1 MKKLI
6 SILLAAIIAVSG
18 FAMTAS
24 AASNESYIREICS
37 YDDIYDLL
45 GLARSGATQLEL
57 SNKIVLENQVFNR
70 MVGSASG
77 VCFAQY
83 KFKLTRSDTLK
94 FTMEVAKNF
103 VSSGVSAFIFNDD
116 GDYFLDIGEDNFFS
130 RDSRNRG
137 RTYSKSIKLSKGSYY
152 LIFATNRSTVGDFSL
167 TVSAAKHIEKKP
179 VVTVTALSKG
189 KAKLSWKKVPGATK
203 YAIYKYS
210 SKKFKVVKKSTTKTS
225 YTLTG
230 LASGN
235 VYYYGVK
242 AYVNGKWTTL
252 LPEEVVKVQVK

>member
-24 AASNESYIREICS
+24 AARDYVYEICQ

-45 GLARSGATQLEL
+45 GLARAGSTQLEL
-57 SNKIVLENQVFNR
+57 SNKVVLENQIFNR

-83 KFKLTRSDTLK
+83 KFKLKRSDTLK
-94 FTMEVAKNF
+94 FTMEVSKDF
-103 VSSGVSAFIFNDD
+103 KSSGVSAFIFNDD
-116 GDYFLDIGEDNFFS
+116 GDYFLDIDEDNFFT
-130 RDSRNRG
+130 RDSRNKERK
-137 RTYSKSIKLSKGSYY
+137 YSKSVKLSKGNYY
-152 LIFATNRSTVGDFSL
+152 LIFATNRNTVGDFTL
-167 TVSAAKHIEKKP
+167 TVSAPKHLEKKP
-179 VVTVTALSKG
+179 VVTATSLSKG

-252 LPEEVVKVQVK
+252 LPDEVVKVQVK